1 MLQIIFGSL
10 SYTQQH
16 VYINPNLLI
25 YPSSHLFVPFGNQQK
40 VSFYVCESTSV
51 LEITSFASFF
61 FLLLDSTYVIIY
73 DFVLLC
79 LVCLT

>member
-25 YPSSHLFVPFGNQQK
+25 YASSHLLVPFGNPQM
-40 VSFYVCESTSV
+40 V
-51 LEITSFASFF
+51 F
-61 FLLLDSTYVIIY
+61 FL
-73 DFVLLC
+73 C
-79 LVCLT
+79 L